1 MKFLTREDIDMSVPE
16 DPELVNRRLE
26 ARRKIHDEMKKN
38 WADSKNQHM
47 PIQDSMRQ
55 CSERVMQE
63 YDEKFKQE
71 TQELL
76 RQRREAKK
84 R

>member
-1 MKFLTREDIDMSVPE
+1 MKFLTREDINMSAQE
-16 DPELVNRRLE
+16 DPELLRRRKE

-38 WADSKNQHM
+38 WANSKNQRI
-47 PIQDSMRQ
+47 PIQDSMKQ
-55 CSERVMQE
+55 CSDRVMQE

-76 RQRREAKK
+76 RQRREATKQ
-84 R
+84 